1 MLNINDLM
9 REATYEQKVILRRL
23 KGFVGKKEKLIREEK
38 KSRDKEKTPRY
49 MFPRVEPDDVFRPTT
64 DKQAEKY
71 IRSYSS
77 SGRRRLEN
85 VEGEIKKAVQDAK
98 SQGILVVNYDDLR

>member
-23 KGFVGKKEKLIREEK
+23 KGLVGKKEKLIEETK
-38 KSRDKEKTPRY
+38 RSCDKENAPRY
-49 MFPRVEPDDVFRPTT
+49 RFPRVEPDDVFRPATNR
-64 DKQAEKY
+64 QAEYY
-71 IRSYSS
+71 INSYSS